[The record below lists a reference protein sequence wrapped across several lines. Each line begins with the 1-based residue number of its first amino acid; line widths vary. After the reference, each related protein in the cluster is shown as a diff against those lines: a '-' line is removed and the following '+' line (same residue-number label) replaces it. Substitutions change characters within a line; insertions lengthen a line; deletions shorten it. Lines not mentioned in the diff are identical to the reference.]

1 MINNALQNKIL
12 FRSLIKLK
20 AHLTIVISRFQVIPN
35 LVESLIQ
42 NERARIII
50 IESFASIRDLAI
62 IIQRAG
68 EILKQTR
75 GINAL
80 SRIFKYQ
87 L

>member
-1 MINNALQNKIL
+1 
-12 FRSLIKLK
+12 LIKLK

-35 LVESLIQ
+35 LVESLTQ
-42 NERARIII
+42 NDRARIII
-50 IESFASIRDLAI
+50 VDSFASIRNLSI

-80 SRIFKYQ
+80 SRTLRYQ